1 LNFGI
6 PSDFGFRHSDL
17 KNNMWDN
24 SLIQLF
30 DKGGFVMYPLL
41 LCSIIGLAIVLERG
55 IFFLRMRMNVT
66 RFMEEL
72 RARLRRGD
80 RKGALDLCRAHHR
93 HPVAHLGGVYL
104 ENLNQPDSLRQ
115 DILRREGSLQLE
127 RVEQRLRGLSV
138 IAHLAPLLGL
148 LGTVTGLVSAFHTI
162 EKLSGIVQPSNLA
175 GGIWEALLTTVFGLV
190 IAIPCMAAYHGF
202 EHEAD
207 KISRRM
213 QFAVSELNEFFGKSN
228 GNGGATARRA
238 EVDDETVNA
247 VQ

>member
-1 LNFGI
+1 
-6 PSDFGFRHSDL
+6 
-17 KNNMWDN
+17 MWDN

-30 DKGGFVMYPLL
+30 SKGGFVMYPLL
-41 LCSIIGLAIVLERG
+41 ACSIIGLAIVLERG
-55 IFFLRMRMNVT
+55 IFFLRMRMNVA
-66 RFMEEL
+66 RFMEDL
-72 RARLRRGD
+72 RGRLQRGD
-80 RKGALDLCRAHHR
+80 RQGALDLCRSHR
-93 HPVAHLGGVYL
+93 HPVAHLAGVYL
-104 ENLNQPDSLRQ
+104 ENLNQPDALRQ

-148 LGTVTGLVSAFHTI
+148 LGTVVGLVSAFHTI

-202 EHEAD
+202 EHAAD

-228 GNGGATARRA
+228 GNGVASARQA
-238 EVDDETVNA
+238 ELDDETINA
-247 VQ
+247 VR